1 MLEGAL
7 VFLNFD
13 SLILEDWTLL
23 FFLKKKVIINNNNNN
38 NKKKKK
44 ILPPLGLSLDPRF
57 LRGDGGY
64 FNQG

>member
-23 FFLKKKVIINNNNNN
+23 FFFKKKVIINNNNNN
-38 NKKKKK
+38 KKKKK
-44 ILPPLGLSLDPRF
+44 KKSSHPWVCPWILGF
-57 LRGDGGY
+57 
-64 FNQG
+64 